1 MNMKIKTLLLVD
13 TKYEIIK
20 DIFEKLKD
28 NKKQKINVHQ
38 KLTIQPKIYDKKSGD
53 ILFILETFIYDKKM
67 ISLEIKYL
75 FSLEEKIENISSE
88 TSRTIATLCYDK
100 FKKLAEYLYSET
112 LFPNF
117 EIPPIPEK

>member
-38 KLTIQPKIYDKKSGD
+38 KLTIQPK
-53 ILFILETFIYDKKM
+53 IYDKKM

>member
-1 MNMKIKTLLLVD
+1 MNIKIKSLLLAD
-13 TKYEIIK
+13 TKYEITK
-20 DIFEKLKD
+20 DIFEKLRN
-28 NKKQKINVHQ
+28 NKSQKINVHQ
-38 KLTIQPKIYDKKSGD
+38 KLTIQPKIYNKISGD

-88 TSRTIATLCYDK
+88 TSRTIATLCYDR